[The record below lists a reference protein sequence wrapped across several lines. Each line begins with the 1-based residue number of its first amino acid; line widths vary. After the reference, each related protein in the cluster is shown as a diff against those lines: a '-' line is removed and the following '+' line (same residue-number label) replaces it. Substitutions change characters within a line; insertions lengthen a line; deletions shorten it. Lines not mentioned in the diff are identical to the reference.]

1 MEQWT
6 GPVVAALIAAVGSF
20 SLSRGGAEARLRRR
34 ASEHLQLAG
43 QVRHRSTRQALHQ
56 AAVEDIARALEL
68 RKTGRASWWLGGSA
82 VVVTAIAVAIPPFV
96 AGANQLRADWQG
108 TVWLVV
114 FFVYLV
120 LAVALWAAFARVVS
134 VRMKVLDDGAR
145 PGR

>member
-1 MEQWT
+1 M
-6 GPVVAALIAAVGSF
+6 
-20 SLSRGGAEARLRRR
+20 
-34 ASEHLQLAG
+34 
-43 QVRHRSTRQALHQ
+43 
-56 AAVEDIARALEL
+56 
-68 RKTGRASWWLGGSA
+68 
-82 VVVTAIAVAIPPFV
+82 VVTAIAVAIPPFV